1 MFAINA
7 ETLITVLKYFLSST
21 DIFNNAWNI
30 MQLTI

>member
-30 MQLTI
+30 MQ